1 MLREIIQVAEQT
13 WRLDGTEMEVEV
25 VLASRAANGY
35 APDLFTLRG
44 RYPRIIHGEAST
56 HRVIAQD
63 GVIVEIDKQALGLMQ
78 EDALSRNARS
88 SRAVPVKTML
98 DEVRN
103 RPFVPWH
110 WGKNQ
115 KGMQAG
121 EECDTPVS
129 SWHMTSE
136 ADDFWQREDMW
147 RSAANVAANH
157 AEAFMDA
164 GYHKQLCNR
173 IIEPFSWIDTL
184 FTATDWENFLW
195 LRLHEDAEP
204 HMRDFARLVEV
215 ALKGAK
221 LQVLKE
227 GEWHTPYIV
236 PGDHEL
242 AYEHLRKGRVIR
254 SLPSQ
259 QEIGALLRD
268 VSAARCARISYAPF
282 DGNPSFERELERVH
296 NLRNS
301 ARIHASPFE
310 HQATPDSRWKLS
322 YEWKQP
328 KLHGNFTGWIQN
340 RKLIPGENKPQI
352 V

>member
-44 RYPRIIHGEAST
+44 RYPRIIHGEVMT
-56 HRVIAQD
+56 HRVF
-63 GVIVEIDKQALGLMQ
+63 
-78 EDALSRNARS
+78 SRNARS

-110 WGKNQ
+110 WGRNQ

-121 EECDTPVS
+121 EELYALVNPAPMMKAAFFDPFELPYDISAEQAWLHARNHAVS
-129 SWHMTSE
+129 
-136 ADDFWQREDMW
+136 A
-147 RSAANVAANH
+147 
-157 AEAFMDA
+157 AEAFSQA

-215 ALKGAK
+215 ALKGANI
-221 LQVLKE
+221 QVLKE

-259 QEIGALLRD
+259 QEIRALLRD

-282 DGNPSFERELERVH
+282 DGNPSFERELERVA
-296 NLRNS
+296 NLRGS

-310 HQATPDSRWKLS
+310 HIASPDGQWNVMGGGFDQWKN
-322 YEWKQP
+322 P
-328 KLHGNFTGWIQN
+328 HLHGNLAGWCQY
-340 RKLIPGENKPQI
+340 RKTIPGENKTQI

>member
-25 VLASRAANGY
+25 VLASRSANSYG
-35 APDLFTLRG
+35 PDLFTLRG
-44 RYPRIIHGEAST
+44 RYPRIIHGEVMT
-56 HRVIAQD
+56 HRVF
-63 GVIVEIDKQALGLMQ
+63 
-78 EDALSRNARS
+78 SRNARS

-110 WGKNQ
+110 WGRNQ
-115 KGMQAG
+115 KGMQAT
-121 EECDTPVS
+121 EECNELVELHGWTDYDGEGSYIEGNWVDRE
-129 SWHMTSE
+129 E
-136 ADDFWQREDMW
+136 AWKR
-147 RSAANVAANH
+147 A
-157 AEAFMDA
+157 AFMAHYHAKCFSEA

-173 IIEPFSWIDTL
+173 LLEPFSWIDTL

-215 ALKGAK
+215 ALKGANIQK
-221 LQVLKE
+221 LNE
-227 GEWHTPYIV
+227 GEWHMPYIV
-236 PGDHEL
+236 PGDRRL
-242 AYEHLRKGRVIR
+242 AWDHLRKGKHADFVPHSNQLI
-254 SLPSQ
+254 
-259 QEIGALLRD
+259 ALLCD

-282 DGNPSFERELERVH
+282 DGNPSFERELERVA
-296 NLRNS
+296 NLRGS

-310 HQATPDSRWKLS
+310 HQATPDSRCKLS

-328 KLHGNFTGWIQN
+328 ELHGNFTGWIQN